1 MTMTTPKARFKAW
14 LENEQKTD
22 EMIAFAEIPVI
33 LSKLGKNLAVICGN
47 RYEKRMLHE
56 WIKCFR
62 IDIKCNLD

>member
-33 LSKLGKNLAVICGN
+33 LSKLGKNLAVIGMKSVCCMNGLN
-47 RYEKRMLHE
+47 VSELTLSA
-56 WIKCFR
+56 I
-62 IDIKCNLD
+62 